1 MILNRSYK
9 YISLLLYISKY
20 KTNLRR
26 APRPK
31 KNFSAKYLFKL
42 LHILLH
48 LKDRECLSR
57 HLHSYIIY
65 YYYHCYNIFTYS
77 WNSINRKDGI
87 HNKIINGKNKF

>member
-31 KNFSAKYLFKL
+31 KNFSAKYLYKL
-42 LHILLH
+42 LHIITF
-48 LKDRECLSR
+48 KRENASLVIYIR
-57 HLHSYIIY
+57 TSYIIIIIVT
-65 YYYHCYNIFTYS
+65 IFLL
-77 WNSINRKDGI
+77 ILGI
-87 HNKIINGKNKF
+87 L